1 MKIPVGKIAKWI
13 GRSILAAL
21 VSEAAERLSRPK
33 PVDGQGQRRE
43 DDRDGQY
50 DSLDPE

>member
-21 VSEAAERLSRPK
+21 VSEAADRLSRPK
-33 PVDGQGQRRE
+33 PVDDQGQERG
-43 DDRDGQY
+43 DHRDGQN
-50 DSLDPE
+50 DRLDPE